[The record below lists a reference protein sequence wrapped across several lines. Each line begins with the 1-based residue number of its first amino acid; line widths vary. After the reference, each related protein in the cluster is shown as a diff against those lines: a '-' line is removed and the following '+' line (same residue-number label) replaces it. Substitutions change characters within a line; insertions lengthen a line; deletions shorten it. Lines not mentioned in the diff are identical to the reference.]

1 MWMGVSNGKAGV
13 ASLGMRCTPGGG
25 VVTNCEGGG
34 GSNTGGTTLGGDA
47 GASDT
52 VQCGFIVGAGGTT
65 LGGWCGEVRRVKMAL
80 RVLMAANWASPGALN
95 GEFGCGLAMASA
107 SCLAAW
113 VASIAGKDVGTAQ
126 RWGKNRR

>member
-1 MWMGVSNGKAGV
+1 MWMGASDGEAGV

-25 VVTNCEGGG
+25 VGTNCGGGG
-34 GSNTGGTTLGGDA
+34 GSNTGGTTLGGGA
-47 GASDT
+47 GAGDT
-52 VQCGFIVGAGGTT
+52 VIWGFIVGAGGTT
-65 LGGWCGEVRRVKMAL
+65 LGGWGGEVRRVKMAL

-113 VASIAGKDVGTAQ
+113 VASSAGEDVGTEQ
-126 RWGKNRR
+126 R